1 MITMQSNTINK
12 LSEDRDESVLAA
24 SKLSYFE
31 NDRSRLTSKSPSK
44 LSLTKK
50 TKMTLVTK

>member
-1 MITMQSNTINK
+1 MQSNTINK